1 MADSLTKLL
10 KILSNKSL
18 WAFLIVSLFLT
29 LYYCNTQTVNYHQVP
44 SQNTCIIEKSEMQ
57 NYDDVRQS
65 SSSVSILQIIN
76 FNRLF
81 QLNLLFKFQLIGNF
95 LIASVL
101 LYLIFQNINRINS
114 IKFFYQIYIK
124 SSIPC
129 RAGPIAK
136 RGDAFFILTQIYG
149 IKEEKN

>member
-1 MADSLTKLL
+1 
-10 KILSNKSL
+10 
-18 WAFLIVSLFLT
+18 
-29 LYYCNTQTVNYHQVP
+29 
-44 SQNTCIIEKSEMQ
+44 MQ
-57 NYDDVRQS
+57 NCGDVRQS

-129 RAGPIAK
+129 RAGPKTGEGAN
-136 RGDAFFILTQIYG
+136 FLSLTQAKKITN
-149 IKEEKN
+149 EEKF

>member
-29 LYYCNTQTVNYHQVP
+29 LYYCNTQAVNYHQVP

-57 NYDDVRQS
+57 NYGDVRQS

-81 QLNLLFKFQLIGNF
+81 RLNLLFKFQLIGNF
-95 LIASVL
+95 LIASGL
-101 LYLIFQNINRINS
+101 LYLIFQSINRINS

-129 RAGPIAK
+129 RAGPK
-136 RGDAFFILTQIYG
+136 TGEGVNFLSLTQI
-149 IKEEKN
+149 KK

>member
-29 LYYCNTQTVNYHQVP
+29 LYYCNTQAVNYHQVP

-57 NYDDVRQS
+57 NYGDVRQS

-81 QLNLLFKFQLIGNF
+81 RLNLLFKFQLTGNF
-95 LIASVL
+95 LIASGL
-101 LYLIFQNINRINS
+101 LYLIFQSINRINS
-114 IKFFYQIYIK
+114 IKFFYQIYTK